1 MHELSICGSI
11 ADIVARR
18 APGRRVTKIHV
29 QIGQLRQIVPDTLVY
44 CWSMVSAETQFDG
57 AELVV
62 DRVPA
67 RIRCR
72 DCEETTEVGDIPLL
86 VCTACN
92 GISVSVVSGE
102 EFMVTSMDLAEV

>member
-1 MHELSICGSI
+1 
-11 ADIVARR
+11 
-18 APGRRVTKIHV
+18 V

-44 CWSMVSAETQFDG
+44 CWELVVADTHLDG
-57 AELVV
+57 AQLVV

-67 RIRCR
+67 RILCR
-72 DCEETTEVGDIPLL
+72 DCEQTTEVGDIPLL

-102 EFMVTSMDLAEV
+102 EFMVTSLDLAEV